1 VTKVVQTLLIANV
14 IAFFVQ
20 NTRPDIANAFV
31 FVPYFM
37 LTRPWTIVTYMFLH
51 GGMMHLFFNMMG
63 LWFFGSGVE
72 TRLGSTRFTVMYF
85 LSGITG
91 ALLSTMF
98 SGSALIGASAGVF
111 GVMFAFA
118 RFWPDTPIMVYMII
132 PVKARTLV
140 IITTVLAFWSG
151 FGGVSDGVAHFAHL
165 GGFVGAW
172 LYLKWWERG
181 RTDFRKRAV
190 AGPEEVVKRIVEKPD
205 AWRGIDLAKVHQ
217 VNRDE
222 VGRLV
227 DKAAKHGISALT
239 PEERLFLSNFVPTD
253 VVPPPT

>member
-14 IAFFVQ
+14 IAYFVQ
-20 NTRPDIANAFV
+20 QTRPDIANAFV
-31 FVPYFM
+31 FVPYLM
-37 LTRPWTIVTYMFLH
+37 LSRPWTIITYMFLH
-51 GGMMHLFFNMMG
+51 GSTMHIFFNMMG

-72 TRLGSTRFTVMYF
+72 TRLGSARFTVMYF
-85 LSGITG
+85 LSGISG
-91 ALLSTMF
+91 ALLSTVF

-172 LYLKWWERG
+172 AYLKWWERG
-181 RTDFRKRAV
+181 RGDFKKRAV
-190 AGPEEVVKRIVEKPD
+190 AGPQEVVKRAD
-205 AWRGIDLAKVHQ
+205 GWRAIDISRIHQ

-222 VGRLV
+222 VARLV
-227 DKAAKHGISALT
+227 DKAAKQGIASLT
-239 PEERLFLSNFVPTD
+239 PEERLFLSNFVPSD